1 MNYPFGC
8 VVALSRQIG
17 HYHKARFEAAYRV
30 VPGLHVLLVANEVE
44 FKELAAVD
52 GFSFPASSLFDSLS
66 AYRSAITRGGV
77 STALGRALCDLKP
90 DVLVISGWGS
100 PESFAGLAWAKRNGV
115 PVVVM
120 AESQAHDAP
129 RNWLTELIKSRFVR
143 LCDAALV
150 GGPTHTDY
158 MVQLGMSVEQV
169 FLGYDAIDNDHF
181 ERRAA
186 AARSNASARRVAIG
200 LPERYLLATGRFM
213 AKKNFPRLIR
223 CYAAAVASAN
233 GDTPDLVI
241 LGDGSDRPIIEAAA
255 EATGLGERIHL
266 PGFQGYNVLP
276 DYYGLSECFVH
287 ISLVEQ
293 WGLVI
298 NEAMA
303 AGVPVVASS
312 MAGATAALME
322 DGVTGYIV
330 APDDDRAI
338 EIALGKIISA
348 EAAQRTAMGK
358 AAAAAVA
365 TWGPERF
372 ATGFG
377 NAIACATLR
386 PLQRGLSLLD
396 QALFQML
403 ARTEIKGVK

>member
-1 MNYPFGC
+1 MTYPLGC

-17 HYHKARFEAAYRV
+17 HYHKARFEAAYRL
-30 VPGLHVLLVANEVE
+30 VPGLHVLMTANEVE
-44 FKELAAVD
+44 FKELAATD
-52 GFSFPASSLFDSLS
+52 GFSFPVSSLFGSLA
-66 AYRSAITRGGV
+66 AYQSVIPSGGI
-77 STALGRALCDLKP
+77 STALARALRDLKP

-100 PESFAGLAWAKRNGV
+100 PESFAGIAWAKRNGV

-120 AESQAHDAP
+120 AESQAYDASRKWP
-129 RNWLTELIKSRFVR
+129 TELIKSRFVR

-150 GGPTHTDY
+150 GGPTHADY
-158 MVQLGMSVEQV
+158 MVRLGMGVEQV

-186 AARSNASARRVAIG
+186 AARSDAAARRFAIG
-200 LPERYLLATGRFM
+200 LPERYLLASGRFM

-223 CYAAAVASAN
+223 CYAAAVASVGGN
-233 GDTPDLVI
+233 TPDLVI
-241 LGDGSDRPIIEAAA
+241 LGEGAERPIIEASA
-255 EATGLGERIHL
+255 EATGLRERIHL
-266 PGFQGYNVLP
+266 PGFRGYNVLP
-276 DYYGLSECFVH
+276 DYYGLSEGFVH
-287 ISLVEQ
+287 IALVEQ

-322 DGVTGYIV
+322 DSMTGYIV

-338 EIALGKIISA
+338 EIALGKIMSA

-358 AAAAAVA
+358 AAATAVA
-365 TWGPERF
+365 AWGPERF
-372 ATGFG
+372 GTGFS
-377 NAIACATLR
+377 NALAYATLR
-386 PLQRGLSLLD
+386 PRQRGLGLLD
-396 QALFQML
+396 QALFQTL
-403 ARTEIKGVK
+403 ARTEIKGVA